1 MVEVIKLPI
10 PPPWKTPFFKA
21 FSEQMLGGIS
31 FGSEVGPPGE
41 DILGAILLFGEYHW
55 GLLRESKGHH
65 RAQGGPHLC
74 GLASL
79 GQGSVRSYVS
89 QQMWRPSSAYSSM
102 ASRPSASAFPRA
114 RPLLKDHQVGVGGR
128 MGDKL
133 ERPLSDA
140 APRRRGR
147 GRRSKCQNH
156 AAQPVFGFWRRRHRT
171 AWARCALLAT
181 CPITLPRGGRIWGC
195 PEGLPSRPPFWCC
208 LKFQPV
214 QPGGGRGCKSRSEGL
229 PRVPRPFRGTTS
241 HSVSSS
247 VYTLHR
253 VCE

>member
-1 MVEVIKLPI
+1 MGVTSGKQRPPQGTGRTTLMRVGVIGPGEREVVRLAADVEAVQRVLQHGLQALRLRLPQGQ
-10 PPPWKTPFFKA
+10 A
-21 FSEQMLGGIS
+21 AAQ
-31 FGSEVGPPGE
+31 GPPSGGGGE
-41 DILGAILLFGEYHW
+41 D
-55 GLLRESKGHH
+55 
-65 RAQGGPHLC
+65 
-74 GLASL
+74 
-79 GQGSVRSYVS
+79 
-89 QQMWRPSSAYSSM
+89 
-102 ASRPSASAFPRA
+102 
-114 RPLLKDHQVGVGGR
+114 GR
-128 MGDKL
+128 QAGK
-133 ERPLSDA
+133 
-140 APRRRGR
+140 APFRRCSPQEGGR